1 MKIIIAGAS
10 DVGLHLAKLLSFE
23 SQNITLIDNV
33 KQDLNYAETHLDIR
47 TIQGDPSALSTLK
60 KADAGDSDMM
70 IAVTPSETTNLMCC
84 LLSKQLGCKRTIARV
99 TNIEFDKYKEDVDFN
114 ALGIDELI
122 SPEELAAK
130 EIELLINESAFN
142 NSYEFEGG
150 ALTMMGTTLQ
160 ESAPF
165 IGKSVKEAAAVFS
178 EVHFMPIAIK
188 RAGTQ
193 STLIPRGDTVFEA
206 GDQVYFTSSKSGMD
220 SLYELIGYT
229 KQEIENVMILGGGR
243 IGNKTAEDLCGK
255 GIRVK
260 LVEVDKEKA
269 IKLSGNLP
277 NTLVIHGDGRNA
289 DLLVEE
295 NIGGMDVFIAVTD
308 DSETNIM
315 SCLMAKSKNVPKIIA
330 LVENVDYFEL
340 TKSIGVDTLINKK
353 LLTANSIFRY
363 IRKGK
368 VVDLAKL
375 NNMDAEL
382 LEFVVSDQSKV
393 LGKKIKDLDISRTAT
408 IGGVIRGNE
417 GVIALGDFEIM
428 AGDRVLMCCLPKSI
442 SRIERLFR

>member
-165 IGKSVKEAAAVFS
+165 VGKSVKEAAAVFS